1 MNKTILN
8 PKMHLIVLAI
18 TILAEYIGTKKFEVG
33 PGIILLLPMLYA
45 LIIGAAL
52 TAKKIKVFSLEDSKI
67 ASPIITVSIFFL
79 IAKIAVVIGPNFK
92 TILEAGPALFAQEFG
107 NVLKTFIALPIGLM
121 LGLHRELIGAT
132 HSIDRE
138 PNVALISE
146 RYGLDKPE
154 GFGVLGVYIMG
165 TLFGTIFLGLFAAFV
180 ATVTPLHP
188 YALAMACGV
197 GSGSMMAASSGSL
210 VAMFPEM
217 EQQII
222 AYAGASNLLS
232 LAGGLYLSI
241 FIYLPLTEWLY
252 RKLLP
257 ILGRKQS

>member
-1 MNKTILN
+1 MNKEILN
-8 PKMHLIVLAI
+8 PKLHLIVLAI
-18 TILAEYIGTKKFEVG
+18 TILAELIGTRKFALG
-33 PGIILLLPMLYA
+33 PGIVLFLPMLYA
-45 LIIGAAL
+45 IVIGAAL
-52 TAKKIKVFSLEDSKI
+52 TSKKIKLFSHRDSET
-67 ASPIITVSIFFL
+67 ASPIITVAIFFL
-79 IAKIAVVIGPNFK
+79 IAKIAVTIGPNIMK
-92 TILEAGPALFAQEFG
+92 VIEAGPALFAQELG
-107 NVLKTFIALPIGLM
+107 NGLKTFIALPIGLI
-121 LGLHRELIGAT
+121 LGLNRELFGAT
-132 HSIDRE
+132 HSIDRA

-146 RYGLDKPE
+146 KYGLDSPE

-165 TLFGTIFLGLFAAFV
+165 TLFGTVFLGLFAAFV

-210 VAMFPEM
+210 IHLFPEM
-217 EQQII
+217 EQQIV

-252 RKLLP
+252 KKMSP
-257 ILGRKQS
+257 VIGRKA